1 MGRGDSLTAGT
12 PPAMSA
18 ASDRYSRTTVTL
30 HWIIAVLILVQ
41 IGLGWYMA
49 DLPKGPDRTY
59 FIGLHKSLG
68 ITTGFVI
75 LIRVAWRLLHAPPPL
90 PEWFPRWQARAAET
104 AHYLLYACMV
114 VMPLSGYLSA
124 SFTKYPMKFWGV
136 PFPKAGWES
145 DAINAI
151 FNGLHKGTSW
161 LLVALLVVHIGAG
174 LRHLL
179 QRDGVFRRIL
189 P

>member
-1 MGRGDSLTAGT
+1 MGRGDSLTAAS
-12 PPAMSA
+12 PPVYSQAPE
-18 ASDRYSRTTVTL
+18 RYNRTAVAL

-41 IGLGWYMA
+41 VGLGWYMG
-49 DLPKGPDRTY
+49 DLPKGPERTY

-68 ITTGFVI
+68 ITTAF
-75 LIRVAWRLLHAPPPL
+75 LIMLRVAWRLIHMPPPL
-90 PEWFPRWQARAAET
+90 PDWLPRWQSRAAEIT
-104 AHYLLYACMV
+104 HYLLYACII

-124 SFTKYPMKFWGV
+124 SFTKYPMKLWGM
-136 PFPKAGWES
+136 PFFKAGWES

-161 LLVALLVVHIGAG
+161 LLVALLALHIGAG
-174 LRHLL
+174 LKHLV

>member
-1 MGRGDSLTAGT
+1 VGRSDSLTAGA
-12 PPAMSA
+12 PPSSPA
-18 ASDRYSRTTVTL
+18 AADRYSRTAVVL
-30 HWIIAVLILVQ
+30 HWIIALLILAQ
-41 IGLGWYMA
+41 IGLGWYMG

-68 ITTGFVI
+68 ITTGLLI
-75 LIRVAWRLLHAPPPL
+75 LMRIAWRVVHAPPPL
-90 PEWFPRWQARAAET
+90 PEWLPRWQARAADAT
-104 AHYLLYACMV
+104 HFLLYACMV

-124 SFTKYPMKFWGV
+124 SFTKYPMKLWGM
-136 PFPKAGWES
+136 PFFKAGWES
-145 DAINAI
+145 DAINAV

-161 LLVALLVVHIGAG
+161 LLVALLVLHIGAG
-174 LRHLL
+174 LRHLF